1 MKRVLISLVAA
12 AALPALAVAQAPDKN
27 HPPEK
32 AMDSATPEMKNPG
45 GTDKLHPPQKAMDE
59 ATPNEKKSDGSSGA
73 SSGESGAA
81 KTWNADEA
89 KGGAASGETK
99 GSSGSTSK

>member
-12 AALPALAVAQAPDKN
+12 AAFPALAVAQTQDKN

-59 ATPNEKKSDGSSGA
+59 ATPTEKKPDASSGA
-73 SSGESGAA
+73 SSGDTGSS
-81 KTWNADEA
+81 KTWNSNDA
-89 KGGAASGETK
+89 KSGASGESK
-99 GSSGSTSK
+99 GAAPSK